1 MIKVRCLA
9 RLEEAGASVVDL
21 GFMCFMGLRGRRT
34 GRPVLVTVG
43 FVDPYQDTYIST
55 LILAVISGEGKAG
68 QGMA

>member
-1 MIKVRCLA
+1 M
-9 RLEEAGASVVDL
+9 VDL

-34 GRPVLVTVG
+34 GRPVLATVS
-43 FVDPYQDTYIST
+43 FVDRYQDTYIST

>member
-1 MIKVRCLA
+1 MLKVRCLA

-21 GFMCFMGLRGRRT
+21 GFMCFMVSGEEQER
-34 GRPVLVTVG
+34 RPVLATVG